1 MSCFLFFQLLLIL
14 YNVRV
19 KTKKS
24 DAYSAFSPETCECF
38 CLLFNLTGL
47 DSGLWTGDKI
57 SRPPYLQR
65 SGGVLYVLCALYWDH
80 FTSHIKGRTQSLHIS
95 HTPFTTL
102 TRLTWLGLAWLAQAA
117 VPDAIK
123 ALKDKKA
130 WFKEQPRPTTTTAK
144 PAQVTD
150 WDMTY

>member
-19 KTKKS
+19 NTKKS

-57 SRPPYLQR
+57 SRMPYLQR

-80 FTSHIKGRTQSLHIS
+80 FTSRAVLNHFTS
-95 HTPFTTL
+95 HTLPSL
-102 TRLTWLGLAWLAQAA
+102 PSLASLGLAWLAQAA